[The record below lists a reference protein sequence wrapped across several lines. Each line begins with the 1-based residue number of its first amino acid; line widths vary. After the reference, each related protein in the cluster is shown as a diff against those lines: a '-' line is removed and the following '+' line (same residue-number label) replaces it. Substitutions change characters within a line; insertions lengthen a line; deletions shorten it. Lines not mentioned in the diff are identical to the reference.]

1 MTLFIQSL
9 SYAGGLAGHVGGR
22 VTEWDGLSVKQYN
35 VGLMPKRWT
44 VALSNVEIILQA
56 YKFTPAFQ
64 IDRQGSEYFVLK
76 TGLCLY
82 G

>member
-22 VTEWDGLSVKQYN
+22 VTEGDGLSVKQYN
-35 VGLMPKRWT
+35 VMPERWAD
-44 VALSNVEIILQA
+44 ALSNVEIILQA

-64 IDRQGSEYFVLK
+64 VDRQGSEYFVLK
-76 TGLCLY
+76 TGLRLY